1 MVSLRP
7 MFILDTTTND
17 NTTVTRFVTG
27 RWWLSDEQQK
37 VQPY

>member
-17 NTTVTRFVTG
+17 NNAVTRFVTG
-27 RWWLSDEQQK
+27 RWWLSGEHEQVYK
-37 VQPY
+37 H